1 MNLKS
6 DMNVV
11 VDGGIMSYRALFAW
25 LEPKTYLTSCILLP
39 FFQILFFATLGRFS
53 GDESTV
59 HYVVVGNSIQIMSI
73 AAIVGAV
80 QTIAQERQEG
90 TLQFVLGTPV
100 NRVLMITG
108 RMLLPIV
115 DGMVKVFMGLTIGIV
130 LFGLSIP
137 AQYLPQL
144 LVIVLITCF
153 GMVGLGLMVG
163 TLGLLFRDVSFLT
176 NSFYFVLLVLCG
188 VNFPIE
194 KLPLA
199 AQYVS
204 KVIPLT
210 YGTSSAREAIASG
223 TVGWTAVSACIVLGC
238 IYLAVSIVL
247 FRTLEVV
254 AKKYGTLEAF

>member
-1 MNLKS
+1 MNIKN
-6 DMNVV
+6 DIAVI

-53 GDESTV
+53 GDEHTV
-59 HYVVVGNSIQIMSI
+59 HYVVVGNAIQIMSI

-80 QTIAQERQEG
+80 QTISQERQEG

-100 NRVLMITG
+100 NRVLMIAG

-115 DGMVKVFMGLTIGIV
+115 DGMVKVFMGLMIGII
-130 LFGLSIP
+130 LFNLSIP
-137 AQYLPQL
+137 AEYLPQL
-144 LVIVLITCF
+144 VFVVVVTCF
-153 GMVGLGLMVG
+153 GMVGLGLLVG

-188 VNFPIE
+188 VNFPVE

-210 YGTSSAREAIASG
+210 YGTESAREVIASG
-223 TVGWTAVSACIVLGC
+223 TIAWSSVSACIILG
-238 IYLAVSIVL
+238 SIFL
-247 FRTLEVV
+247 FLSIFFFKGLEVL
-254 AKKYGTLEAF
+254 AKKYGTLERF